1 MQTSGESAH
10 QHPRF
15 RSVRSPGRR
24 PTPARPARRTG
35 RRRRDRCEIPPR
47 LPRLTNRGSRTPG
60 QNLQASP
67 KAVQPTPTP
76 GHPRDQPRMK
86 PTSRKNAGAL
96 VCRESAGD
104 EQRQMALRH
113 QAWVAASQSC
123 GPVSL
128 HAGASTYKVSVW
140 RAALY
145 SPLRSARGRRGQ
157 GHCAESR
164 SPVRVG

>member
-1 MQTSGESAH
+1 
-10 QHPRF
+10 
-15 RSVRSPGRR
+15 
-24 PTPARPARRTG
+24 
-35 RRRRDRCEIPPR
+35 
-47 LPRLTNRGSRTPG
+47 
-60 QNLQASP
+60 
-67 KAVQPTPTP
+67 
-76 GHPRDQPRMK
+76 
-86 PTSRKNAGAL
+86 
-96 VCRESAGD
+96 
-104 EQRQMALRH
+104 MALRH

-164 SPVRVG
+164 SPVGLAKPQGLGTDSFEETTLAGD